1 LWGDARISTSSAVI
15 GLVLS
20 VAQIVTIRERG
31 V

>member
-1 LWGDARISTSSAVI
+1 MDDGRISTSSAVI

-20 VAQIVTIRERG
+20 VAQIVPIRERG